1 MLQTIFMAFLGISKC
16 ANTSRKSNQSQSN
29 LSSRNSYFYNKRKYF
44 DFLPF
49 ARKNAFIE
57 IGNLMA
63 FFQRMTDTRT
73 QIEAKQL
80 PQVYKL
86 AVLNHSLLS
95 SLASLGTYIQS
106 HKTTTVS
113 EAFNV
118 VVDTAIKK
126 LDNAIFF

>member
-1 MLQTIFMAFLGISKC
+1 
-16 ANTSRKSNQSQSN
+16 
-29 LSSRNSYFYNKRKYF
+29 
-44 DFLPF
+44 
-49 ARKNAFIE
+49 
-57 IGNLMA
+57 
-63 FFQRMTDTRT
+63 
-73 QIEAKQL
+73 
-80 PQVYKL
+80 VYKL

-106 HKTTTVS
+106 HKTTTS